1 MSTARR
7 SLLFYAFLLLTFI
20 FNNDSFCGD
29 GIKMDLFKQEEEAA
43 PLPFV
48 TEQMDIYKRF
58 EKRIEEGRAISFEKE
73 DFEGYFGGMVKIQ
86 YFTYSH
92 MSFLNNKIPDSC
104 GAFKQT
110 IDLIFDLKYGQKKYG
125 HTAFETF
132 LDLRSKSQWGVIGAY
147 RNTSDTEVKLG
158 DLSLGEHSHKSS
170 RPIPWFKD
178 SWMQFSF
185 NSALKLESKNL
196 QFFKIGWFPFDEGRG
211 IALGSAYALIYEGLG
226 VYSYIADTSAPGI
239 SINGELVKDRLFYDL
254 YYAKFENKS
263 NSVFN
268 TYLNT
273 IRKNQIGRE
282 SNPWRGEAKD
292 EDLIAAK
299 LKWTALN
306 DKKSVKLELE
316 PYVYYDEA
324 SDQKVE
330 VPNDSK
336 IMLGAYGLSAEYKN
350 SGFEIGGDI
359 AFNYGHESLFALDRN
374 QTMMKVYDN
383 TDNIPAS
390 DAIINNGRGAMYEAY
405 NYVVYMDGK
414 NAPINIY
421 TKAAAKNN
429 IDVEP
434 GTAYAAGNPDKG
446 EAQLTNKYGR
456 VRPGYRVN
464 LDGWMGVADM
474 SYDFHKYHL
483 KVALGF
489 MFASGDMNPHEKGQ
503 EHDKEYHGFIGL
515 HEIYNGKRVKSA
527 LLAGERAVR
536 KPFSL
541 EYDRYENP
549 NYTDPVNPN
558 YIKDQSKGGYYAK
571 PATSFTDMVSIGT
584 GFTWHPE
591 GLNLNPNVLC
601 FWKDKDSAK
610 YFLDIHDVNK
620 SHTSSASD
628 KASKFLGTEFNIIFD
643 YKILKDLT
651 FGGIFAIFFP
661 GQFFKDIKGVP
672 HKNDYFRANILGK
685 VKDANPADYRM
696 SDDAA
701 MFTDISLTYKF

>member
-1 MSTARR
+1 MSAARK
-7 SLLFYAFLLLTFI
+7 SLLFHTFLLLTFV

-29 GIKMDLFKQEEEAA
+29 GIKMDLFEQEEDAA

-48 TEQMDIYKRF
+48 TEQIDVYKRF
-58 EKRIEEGRAISFEKE
+58 EKRIEEGRAISFEKG

-86 YFTYSH
+86 YFTYNH
-92 MSFLNNKIPDSC
+92 MSFLNHKIPDSC

-110 IDLIFDLKYGQKKYG
+110 IDLIFDLKYGQKQYG

-132 LDLRSKSQWGVIGAY
+132 LDLRSKSKWGVIGAY
-147 RNTSDTEVKLG
+147 RNTSDTEVKFG
-158 DLSLGEHSHKSS
+158 DISLGEHNHKSS

-178 SWMQFSF
+178 AWMQFSF
-185 NSALKLESKNL
+185 NSAFKLESKQL
-196 QFFKIGWFPFDEGRG
+196 QFFKIGWFPFDVGRG

-226 VYSYIADTSAPGI
+226 VYSYIADSSAPGI
-239 SINGELVKDRLFYDL
+239 NLNGELVKDRLFYDL
-254 YYAKFENKS
+254 YYAKFEDKS
-263 NSVFN
+263 NSVFD

-282 SNPWRGEAKD
+282 ASPWRGESKD
-292 EDLIAAK
+292 EDLIAAR

-306 DKKSVKLELE
+306 DEKTGKLEFE
-316 PYVYYDEA
+316 PYAYYDEA
-324 SDQKVE
+324 SDQKIE

-336 IMLGAYGLSAEYKN
+336 IILGAYGLSAEYKN
-350 SGFEIGGDI
+350 KGFEIGGDV

-374 QTMMKVYDN
+374 QIVMKVYDDN
-383 TDNIPAS
+383 ENIPAH
-390 DAIINNGRGAMYEAY
+390 DHILDNGRGAMYEAY
-405 NYVVYMDGK
+405 SYIIYANGGK
-414 NAPINIY
+414 NAPINQY
-421 TKAAAKNN
+421 TTKAAKAN
-429 IDVEP
+429 IGVEP
-434 GTAYAAGNPDKG
+434 GTVYPAGNPDKG

-464 LDGWMGVADM
+464 LDGWMGVIDA
-474 SYDFHKYHL
+474 SYDFHKYRL
-483 KVALGF
+483 KIALGF
-489 MFASGDMNPHEKGQ
+489 MFASGDMNPHEKDQ
-503 EHDKEYHGFIGL
+503 EHDKDYHGFIGL

-541 EYDRYENP
+541 EYDMYE
-549 NYTDPVNPN
+549 DPKYPVE
-558 YIKDQSKGGYYAK
+558 SKAGYYAK
-571 PATSFTDMVSIGT
+571 LATSFTDMISIGT
-584 GFTWHPE
+584 GFTWHPK

-610 YFLDIHDVNK
+610 YYLDTNNVNN

-643 YKILKDLT
+643 YKLLKDLT
-651 FGGIFAIFFP
+651 FGGVFAVFFP
-661 GQFFKDIKGVP
+661 GGFFKDIKGAP
-672 HKNDYFRANILGK
+672 YRNDYFRTNVLGK
-685 VKDANPADYRM
+685 VEGANPADYRI

-701 MFTDISLTYKF
+701 IFTDISLTYKF